1 MRVALALA
9 LVLITGC
16 TSHGSAVMA
25 PVENQLDGRPA
36 IIVIPGFYGSAL
48 KSKNTGRRVF
58 LTAWEAYFGDE
69 SLSLFQSELGT
80 PHGPE
85 LEVEGLLGAVPAIP
99 GLYEVEVYAPLVHRL
114 RQLRP
119 DAQVIPF
126 SYDWRDDLS
135 TAAAS
140 LDILIR
146 TLHEKNCKLISL
158 VGHSAGGL
166 VAAYYLAYGNQPLAT
181 AQINWAG
188 AQQVQKAVF
197 FSTPFLG
204 SMVTF
209 RTFDKGSGIVS
220 NKKLLPADAMS
231 SFPSMYEMLPG
242 TATLLDRSGTKMTVD
257 LFDPEFWKKNHLG
270 LLRRTTLPDSF
281 LEGRAK
287 FTSDW
292 LARGRHWSD
301 LVQLGH
307 STAWQPP
314 GTLKV
319 LNIIGSGIDTLDS
332 GYLDPDGKLFF
343 DPKDV
348 KAAGLKTEPVFNN
361 GDGTVTM
368 TSASIPAA
376 LEAITKQVVIEGGGP
391 RHAFP
396 RPCGR

>member
-1 MRVALALA
+1 MKSGLLLAALFAFAPL
-9 LVLITGC
+9 LGC
-16 TSHGSAVMA
+16 TSHGSAVMS
-25 PVENQLDGRPA
+25 PVENQLDARPA

-58 LTAWEAYFGDE
+58 LTAWESFFGDE

-99 GLYEVEVYAPLVHRL
+99 GLYEVQVYAPLVHRL

-135 TAAAS
+135 VAAGR
-140 LDILIR
+140 LDTLIR
-146 TLHEKNCKLISL
+146 TLQEKNCKLISL

-181 AQINWAG
+181 AQINWSG

-197 FSTPFLG
+197 FGTPFLG
-204 SMVTF
+204 TMVSF
-209 RTFDKGSGIVS
+209 RTLDKGSDIVS

-242 TATLLDRSGTKMTVD
+242 TATLLDRAGTKLTVD
-257 LFDPEFWKKNHLG
+257 LFDPELWKKNHFG
-270 LLRRTTLPDSF
+270 LLRRSTLAASF
-281 LEGRAK
+281 LEDRAK
-287 FTSDW
+287 FTADW
-292 LARGRHWSD
+292 LSKGRHWSD

-314 GTLKV
+314 GSLRV
-319 LNIIGSGIDTLDS
+319 LNIIGTGVDTLDS
-332 GYLDPDGKLFF
+332 GYLDPDGKLYF
-343 DPKDV
+343 DPKDL
-348 KAAGLKTEPVFNN
+348 KAAGLKSEP
-361 GDGTVTM
+361 
-368 TSASIPAA
+368 
-376 LEAITKQVVIEGGGP
+376 
-391 RHAFP
+391 
-396 RPCGR
+396 